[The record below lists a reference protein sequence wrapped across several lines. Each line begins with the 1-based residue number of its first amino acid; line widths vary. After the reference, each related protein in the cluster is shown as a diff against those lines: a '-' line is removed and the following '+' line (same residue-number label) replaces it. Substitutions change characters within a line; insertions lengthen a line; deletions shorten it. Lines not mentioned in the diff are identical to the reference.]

1 MAIIND
7 VTKLRPELKD
17 VSDNELERRMTE
29 LLMEKE
35 RRDQEAR
42 KAKVE
47 HIVTKANEHMQNI
60 IAAVN
65 FLNEHS
71 LLNEDVKQVYT
82 SGSGV
87 FAPHLKHKSVDA
99 DRVLS
104 RMGDTPKKK
113 RKPKL
118 SRNNQN

>member
-60 IAAVN
+60 VAGLR
-65 FLNEHS
+65 FLEEHN
-71 LLNEDVKQVYT
+71 LLGDDVKASFT
-82 SGSGV
+82 STAGV
-87 FAPHLKHKSVDA
+87 FTPHLKFKSTDA
-99 DRVLS
+99 DRVLA
-104 RMGDTPKKK
+104 RMGEPVKRTRRKKA
-113 RKPKL
+113 
-118 SRNNQN
+118 

>member
-7 VTKLRPELKD
+7 IEKLRPELKG
-17 VSDNELERRMTE
+17 VSDAELERRMTE

-35 RRDQEAR
+35 RREQEAR

-65 FLNEHS
+65 FLNEHG

-99 DRVLS
+99 DRVLA
-104 RMGDTPKKK
+104 RMGEAPKKTR
-113 RKPKL
+113 RKKAA
-118 SRNNQN
+118 S

>member
-7 VTKLRPELKD
+7 IEKLRPELKG
-17 VSDNELERRMTE
+17 VSDAELERRMTE

-35 RRDQEAR
+35 RRDQEAKR
-42 KAKVE
+42 AQVE
-47 HIVTKANEHMQNI
+47 HIVAKANEHMQNI

-87 FAPHLKHKSVDA
+87 FAPHLKHKSIDA

-104 RMGDTPKKK
+104 RMGETPKKAR
-113 RKPKL
+113 RKKAEK
-118 SRNNQN
+118 